1 MSDRGGPAAAA
12 PERFPVVLTLIVL
25 VMLAILVSLG
35 VWQLQ
40 RLKWKENLLHQIA
53 ALESAPAQPL
63 SSVLA
68 REKAG
73 ADVSFTRVSTPCPD
87 VETRPVLRLF
97 TVAEGGVAGY
107 RLITACPLAPGEGYG
122 SILVDRG
129 FVAQLGDELPRDLPG
144 QPIAAPVVGVLRGG
158 GERSFVTPKNRPGQN
173 QWYWRD
179 VAAMAQALHAPDPAP
194 LYLMLESPAPA
205 SGQPRPSPLPPNIPN
220 NHLGYAITWF
230 GLAGALV
237 GVYLAMLFRKRQT

>member
-1 MSDRGGPAAAA
+1 MTEPAAARR
-12 PERFPVVLTLIVL
+12 ERFPIVLTLIVL
-25 VMLAILVSLG
+25 VMLAILAALG

-40 RLKWKENLLHQIA
+40 RLKWKENLLRQIA
-53 ALESAPAQPL
+53 ALEAAPARPL
-63 SSVLA
+63 GSVLTLQKSGHDEA
-68 REKAG
+68 
-73 ADVSFTRVSTPCPD
+73 FTRVATPCPD

-97 TVAEGGVAGY
+97 SVAEGGVAGY
-107 RLITACPLAPGEGYG
+107 RLITACPLPAGEAYG

-129 FVAQLGDELPRDLPG
+129 FVAQLGDDQAHDIPG
-144 QPIAAPVVGVLRGG
+144 QPITAPVVGVLRGG
-158 GERSFVTPKNRPGQN
+158 GERSFVTPRNQPAQN

-179 VAAMAQALHAPDPAP
+179 VAAMGKALHARDPAP
-194 LYLMLESPAPA
+194 LYLMLESPAPP

-230 GLAGALV
+230 GLAGALL